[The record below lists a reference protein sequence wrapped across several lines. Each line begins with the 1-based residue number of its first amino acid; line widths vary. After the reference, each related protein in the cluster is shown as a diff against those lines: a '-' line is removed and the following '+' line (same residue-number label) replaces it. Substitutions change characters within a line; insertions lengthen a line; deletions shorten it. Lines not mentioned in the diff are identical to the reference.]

1 MKRALFTLLIFF
13 NLSFQGCVPYKVAPQ
28 GAHTYRTRASEPL
41 ESVVSIYSVRI
52 DEPIKF
58 DLRGNMLKQDNVFAG
73 TAFAV
78 DEDHLL
84 TAGHICVAIDTL
96 SKREETSKSFA
107 PLFIAYQMNDRGE
120 LVNSFVAE
128 IEYFQDDAVDDDVDV
143 CILKAENHGLRP
155 LPLAKQSTDILY
167 GDKVS
172 VVGAP
177 HGLFPITITAE
188 FVSSGSLA
196 FKGPGGWTLTFH
208 GHVQPGNSGSPVIDK
223 HGRVIGIVSSLSLV
237 ADNVFFVVSPE
248 GINSFYT
255 DLKRFRRGK
264 ISDASSKEKDDR
276 DLECR

>member
-1 MKRALFTLLIFF
+1 MKHVLFALVVL
-13 NLSFQGCVPYKVAPQ
+13 LSFIPGCIPYQTAPY
-28 GAHTYRTRASEPL
+28 GSPTYRTRASEPL

-58 DLRGNMLKQDNVFAG
+58 DIRGNMLHQEHVFAG

-84 TAGHICVAIDTL
+84 TAGHICVAIDML
-96 SKREETSKSFA
+96 SQKASKSFV

-120 LVNSFVAE
+120 LANSFVAE

-143 CILKAENHGLRP
+143 CILKAEKHGLRP
-155 LPLAKQSTDILY
+155 LPIAGESTSLLY

-177 HGLFPITITAE
+177 HGLFPITVTAE

-223 HGRVIGIVSSLSLV
+223 HGRVVGIVSSLSLV

-248 GINSFYT
+248 GIHSFYT

-264 ISDASSKEKDDR
+264 TLDASSKEEDGR
-276 DLECR
+276 DLQCR